1 MLLALLTGLLWGLG
15 NTAFGTITDK
25 GAWASAHTGPF
36 GLAILVI
43 YRLVLMCKVRARKG
57 VWVDK
62 TQSNFYSE
70 NGSFNSA
77 NLIPL
82 SLVAAISLLC
92 MVIVSNGFNFAKIGE
107 MNQAIV
113 TCLFNVTAIY
123 ISVVFYFKFGET
135 IPPIKAFGML
145 LVILCVVFLCI
156 EGSHKDSEKLVDE
169 ALPF

>member
-1 MLLALLTGLLWGLG
+1 
-15 NTAFGTITDK
+15 
-25 GAWASAHTGPF
+25 
-36 GLAILVI
+36 
-43 YRLVLMCKVRARKG
+43 MCKVRARKG

-156 EGSHKDSEKLVDE
+156 EGSQKDSEKLVDKD
-169 ALPF
+169 LPFQISKSGYAILAVICGLTAPICFSYKAVYFRVSIAQY